1 MKQHW
6 SIESSFREPPIDG
19 CSLQSIRVALVEN
32 DNFAEE
38 LISRL
43 LERCPLPI
51 HITQRFDCG
60 SSAIRFFQDPVHVN
74 AVDVVLMDM
83 HLGDIDGPHVSW
95 HIRRLDDCTPIL
107 AVTSLPL
114 KHYRCMAKKS
124 GSQGLLPKKDIR
136 TIAAAI
142 VRLNNGYVY
151 EGFDSP
157 AVSSRRIQRQ
167 MTPAQVLTPTQ
178 TLVMELL
185 SRNIADADIAAQLNC
200 RKETVRKH
208 RQNIVK
214 RLEVDTIGEAIQAW
228 KLFNRDMGLS

>member
-1 MKQHW
+1 MEQRR
-6 SIESSFREPPIDG
+6 SIEPSVRRSAANGR
-19 CSLQSIRVALVEN
+19 SLQPIRVALVEN
-32 DNFAEE
+32 DNFAKE

-43 LERCPLPI
+43 LEKCPLPI
-51 HITQRFDCG
+51 HITQRFDRG
-60 SSAIRFFQDPVHVN
+60 SSAIRFFQDPAHVN

-95 HIRRLDDCTPIL
+95 HIRRLDDLTPIL

-124 GSQGLLPKKDIR
+124 GSQGLLPKKDIPS
-136 TIAAAI
+136 IAAAI

-151 EGFDSP
+151 DGFDSP

-167 MTPAQVLTPTQ
+167 ITPMQALTPIQ

-185 SRNIADADIAAQLNC
+185 SQNVADADIAAQLDC
-200 RKETVRKH
+200 CKETVRKH

-214 RLEVDTIGEAIQAW
+214 RLEVDTIGEAVQVW
-228 KLFNRDMGLS
+228 KLFNRATGLS